1 MGPVAR
7 LPGPAKRN
15 WTGTLIQQLTFSNLR
30 NDLFGGLTA
39 AIVALPLAL
48 AFGVASGAGPV
59 AGLYGAICVG
69 FFAALFGGTPSQI
82 SGPTG
87 PMTIVA
93 ATVFT
98 HYGAN
103 PSQAFTVVMLAGLFQ
118 MLFGYLKL
126 GRYVNLMPYP
136 VISGFMD
143 GIGCILIVLQ
153 LAPILG
159 YAAAANVINAITVLP
174 ADFSAPNWSAVVIGM
189 TAFAICVL
197 TPSRIGR
204 ILPAPVLAIV
214 VSIILVLVFPG
225 APVIGEIPS
234 ALPTLHLPVFS
245 FADLNQMLVFG
256 AIIGALG
263 AIDSLLT
270 SLVADNVTRNFH
282 DSDKELTGQGIGN
295 LIAGLLGGIPGAGAT
310 IRTLTN
316 IRAGGRTALSGMFHA
331 VILLVVALGLGPLV
345 AYIPHAALAGIL
357 LKVGVDV
364 IDWRFLRRMHRAP
377 RADLVTMLIVLALTV
392 FVDVITAVAAGMIFA
407 SLLFV
412 KETAELQMESIR
424 TISHAD
430 TEHLLTDEERVLFR
444 RCQGKAL
451 ILHLSGLMS
460 FGAANELVRRMA
472 RVSDYE
478 ILIIDLLDVPKVDG
492 SAALALEEIMQEAAR
507 AGREVIIVGL
517 SIAVARL
524 FARLGILEMVH
535 ETQRVATRHEAVL
548 RAVSIV
554 ESRADAAGASLA

>member
-1 MGPVAR
+1 M
-7 LPGPAKRN
+7 
-15 WTGTLIQQLTFSNLR
+15 LIQPLTFSNLR

-153 LAPILG
+153 LAPLLG
-159 YAAAANVINAITVLP
+159 YAAPANVINTITVLP
-174 ADFSAPNWSAVVIGM
+174 ADFSAPNWSAVAIGM

-197 TPSRIGR
+197 TPARIGR
-204 ILPAPVLAIV
+204 ILPAPVTAIIV
-214 VSIILVLVFPG
+214 GVILVLVFPG
-225 APVIGEIPS
+225 APVLGEIPS
-234 ALPTLHLPVFS
+234 ALPTLHLPTFN
-245 FADLNQMLVFG
+245 FADLNQMLIFG

-295 LIAGLLGGIPGAGAT
+295 LVAGLLGGIPGAGAT

-331 VILLVVALGLGPLV
+331 VILLVIALGFGPLV

-357 LKVGVDV
+357 LKVGIDV
-364 IDWRFLRRMHRAP
+364 IDWRFLRRIHRAP
-377 RADLVTMLIVLALTV
+377 RADLITTLIVLALTV

-412 KETAELQMESIR
+412 KETAVLQMESIR

-430 TEHLLTDEERVLFR
+430 TEHLLTDAERVLFR

-554 ESRADAAGASLA
+554 ESRAAAAGASLE

>member
-1 MGPVAR
+1 MPV
-7 LPGPAKRN
+7 L
-15 WTGTLIQQLTFSNLR
+15 TLDNLR

-69 FFAALFGGTPSQI
+69 FFASLFGGTPSQI

-98 HYGAN
+98 QYGSN
-103 PSQAFTVVMLAGLFQ
+103 PAQAFTVVMMAGMFQ
-118 MLFGYLKL
+118 ILFGYLKL

-136 VISGFMD
+136 VISGFMN

-153 LAPILG
+153 LTPLLG
-159 YAAAANVINAITVLP
+159 YPALGNVINAITVLP
-174 ADFSAPNWSAVVIGM
+174 ADFSDPNLHAVAIGL
-189 TAFAICVL
+189 ASFAVCTLLPRQV
-197 TPSRIGR
+197 SRIV
-204 ILPAPVLAIV
+204 PAPVLAIV
-214 VSIILVLVFPG
+214 ASVVLIQFLPA

-234 ALPTLHLPVFS
+234 ALPTFHLPVFS
-245 FADLNQMLVFG
+245 FSELNQMLIFAAVIAG
-256 AIIGALG
+256 LG
-263 AIDSLLT
+263 SIDSLLT

-282 DSDKELTGQGIGN
+282 DSDRELTGQGVGN
-295 LIAGLLGGIPGAGAT
+295 LVAGVFGGIPGAGAT
-310 IRTLTN
+310 IRTLSN
-316 IRAGGRTALSGMFHA
+316 IRAGGRTPISGMFHA
-331 VILLVVALGLGPLV
+331 IVLLVIALGLGPLV

-364 IDWRFLRRMHRAP
+364 IDWRFLKRIHRAP
-377 RADLVTMLIVLALTV
+377 RADMVIMLVVLALTV
-392 FVDVITAVAAGMIFA
+392 FVDVITAVAAGMVFA

-412 KETAELQMESIR
+412 KETADFQIESIR

-430 TEHLLTDEERVLFR
+430 SDELLTNEERDLFR
-444 RCQGKAL
+444 RCNGKAL

-472 RVSDYE
+472 RVSDYDV
-478 ILIIDLLDVPKVDG
+478 LIIDLLDVPKVDG
-492 SAALALEEIMQEAAR
+492 SAAIALEEIMDSAAR
-507 AGREVIIVGL
+507 AKRQVIIVGL
-517 SIAVARL
+517 NFAVARL
-524 FARLGILEMVH
+524 LARLGILDRVH
-535 ETQRVATRHEAVL
+535 ETHRVATRFEAVSQ
-548 RAVSIV
+548 AVRLIEQNRS
-554 ESRADAAGASLA
+554 GANPA